1 MQLDDLFVGLV
12 FLDLLDRSFIVP
24 RLHLDPPSDI
34 VHLPEPGGV
43 RDERHQ
49 RLEQLDG
56 VRHVQ
61 HGFTL
66 GVYTHVD
73 LHDQTAAIA
82 SLPPPPTTKSE
93 AGEEVTELLATGTDG
108 QIGQEQ
114 LVPPVVPSGA
124 QHSAQLVASK
134 GLRIAADCT
143 DKAPP
148 RGESSDVRIAA
159 KSISHGRYRSRLQQ
173 LASPCITLRT
183 RSMKV
188 SPTGFEP
195 VTFGFGGG
203 VRNLC

>member
-12 FLDLLDRSFIVP
+12 FLDLLDRSFIVR

-82 SLPPPPTTKSE
+82 SLPPPRRRPKARPGKRLRSSLPPGRMVRSGRSNWCPLWCPRVPNTVPNWSRQKGYGSQQIALTK
-93 AGEEVTELLATGTDG
+93 
-108 QIGQEQ
+108 
-114 LVPPVVPSGA
+114 PRRGA
-124 QHSAQLVASK
+124 K
-134 GLRIAADCT
+134 AA
-143 DKAPP
+143 
-148 RGESSDVRIAA
+148 
-159 KSISHGRYRSRLQQ
+159 
-173 LASPCITLRT
+173 
-183 RSMKV
+183 M
-188 SPTGFEP
+188 
-195 VTFGFGGG
+195 
-203 VRNLC
+203 